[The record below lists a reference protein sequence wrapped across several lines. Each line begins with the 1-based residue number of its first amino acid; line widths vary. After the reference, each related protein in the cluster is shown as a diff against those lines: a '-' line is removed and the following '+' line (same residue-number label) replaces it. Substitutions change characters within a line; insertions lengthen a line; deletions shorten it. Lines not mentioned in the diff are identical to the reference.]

1 MEFVKGMR
9 KVKGEWLREGE
20 QEEQRMGER
29 KIARGRR
36 KLLKFVGLRV
46 YARTYCILIFDIE
59 LSCIDEK
66 QSSNNTTEA
75 KRSNECLA
83 FLIYTSL
90 SFTEMPKIPF
100 DSIVDA
106 NDKHLLRNHSF
117 PKQNNNNNEKTE
129 E

>member
-9 KVKGEWLREGE
+9 KVKGEWLWEGE
-20 QEEQRMGER
+20 QEEQRTR
-29 KIARGRR
+29 KKIARGRR

-59 LSCIDEK
+59 LSCIDE
-66 QSSNNTTEA
+66 QSSNNRTEA
-75 KRSNECLA
+75 KSSTECLA

-117 PKQNNNNNEKTE
+117 PKQNNN
-129 E
+129 